1 MSRIGSRPKRWTAC
15 DAHRGHPAA
24 LYECLGFQRPPALS
38 WMQAFKGKMLR
49 RWAVN
54 ECSSL
59 KPPYNDM
66 GDDCPSLVAERFEFC
81 GPPAVRQ
88 EISSEALLTC
98 LGFALPSRSP

>member
-1 MSRIGSRPKRWTAC
+1 MNEVAKRWTAC

-24 LYECLGFQRPPALS
+24 LYECLGFQRPAALS

-49 RWAVN
+49 RWAVA